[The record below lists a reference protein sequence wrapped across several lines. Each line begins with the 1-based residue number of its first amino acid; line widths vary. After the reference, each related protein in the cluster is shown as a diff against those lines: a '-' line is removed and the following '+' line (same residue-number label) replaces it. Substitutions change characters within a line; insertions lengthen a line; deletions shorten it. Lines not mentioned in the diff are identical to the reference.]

1 VIRKHNRRAA
11 KAAFAIALGVAL
23 LLGVATA
30 APAAKTKSTPIIV
43 GAKNFPEQY
52 VLGQLYRQALIAK
65 GFDVQYKENIGST
78 ELIDTA
84 LKSGK
89 VTLYPEYTGIMLSVT
104 FKRKTLPKT
113 DAGTYALAKK
123 LYEKR
128 GQTLLRQTPFQD
140 RDVIA
145 VTRATANKYGVKTL
159 SDLKKV
165 PNLKL
170 AGFPEWESRW
180 TGPIGTQYGVK
191 GFDFVPLAG
200 ISAYTLLDKGQV
212 LAADVFTTDPQL
224 LSGKYVQLSDPKN
237 MFGFQHVAPVVDK
250 DLIAENGAK
259 FSSTINKVTSLLTVK
274 AIAAMNRAVGVN
286 KKPADKVAAAFLKAN
301 GLA

>member
-1 VIRKHNRRAA
+1 MIRKHNRRAA

-23 LLGVATA
+23 LLGLASA

-145 VTRATANKYGVKTL
+145 VTKATA
-159 SDLKKV
+159 
-165 PNLKL
+165 
-170 AGFPEWESRW
+170 
-180 TGPIGTQYGVK
+180 
-191 GFDFVPLAG
+191 
-200 ISAYTLLDKGQV
+200 
-212 LAADVFTTDPQL
+212 
-224 LSGKYVQLSDPKN
+224 
-237 MFGFQHVAPVVDK
+237 
-250 DLIAENGAK
+250 
-259 FSSTINKVTSLLTVK
+259 
-274 AIAAMNRAVGVN
+274 
-286 KKPADKVAAAFLKAN
+286 
-301 GLA
+301 